1 MDSAKENKYKGKELK
16 ENLSQRR
23 FLSKDPELVGKAE
36 H

>member
-1 MDSAKENKYKGKELK
+1 MDSAEEKKYQEGELL

-36 H
+36 G